1 MADALKTQL
10 LVLGAGPGGYPAAFH
25 AADLGMEVTLVDRDP
40 HPGGVCLYRGCIPSK
55 ALLHAAQV
63 VHAARTAEKLGI
75 SFGEPRIDFDTLR
88 AWKASV
94 VEKLTSGLGGLTQQ
108 RGIRYVRGTARFTG
122 PDRAVVALADGG
134 EREIVFD
141 NAVLATGSEPTRL
154 PFVPDSPRVMDSTGA
169 LALEELPKR
178 LLVMGGGY
186 IGLELGQVY
195 ATFGCE
201 VTVVEMKPSLLPG
214 VDPDLV
220 KPLAK
225 VCATQFRKI
234 LLNTSVTAVAERG
247 DVVQVGFRDAA
258 GAVSEESFDR
268 VLVAVGRRPVT
279 QGLGLDAAGVRVT
292 PQGFVQID
300 EARRTTSA
308 RIYAVGDIAGPPMLA
323 HKATHEGR
331 SAVEA
336 IHGGKAVYDPRA
348 IPAVVFTDPEIAWCG
363 LTEDEARKQGRDV
376 RIGLFPWQASGRAA
390 TLDRPDGV
398 SKIVADAETGLVL
411 GVGVAGHGA
420 GELIGEGVVA
430 IEMGATAEDLALSV
444 HAHPSLSET
453 IMEAAERVTGQS
465 THFFQRKKIESAI
478 AEADTFIA
486 ALQAE

>member
-1 MADALKTQL
+1 MSDAFKTQL

-40 HPGGVCLYRGCIPSK
+40 NPGGVCLYRGCIPSK

-63 VHAARTAEKLGI
+63 IHEARTAEKLGI
-75 SFGEPRIDFDTLR
+75 AFGAPTIDFDKLR
-88 AWKASV
+88 AWKGSV
-94 VEKLTSGLGGLTQQ
+94 VEKLTSGLGGLTKQ
-108 RGIRYVRGTARFTG
+108 RGIRFLRGAARLTA

-134 EREIVFD
+134 EQEIVFEH
-141 NAVLATGSEPTRL
+141 AILATGSEPMRL
-154 PFVPDSPRVMDSTGA
+154 PFLPSSPRVMDSTGA
-169 LALEELPKR
+169 LALEDLPKR

-195 ATFGCE
+195 AAFGCE
-201 VTVVEMKPSLLPG
+201 VTVVEMKPTLLPG

-225 VCATQFRKI
+225 VCATQFHKI
-234 LLNTSVTAVAERG
+234 LLNTSVTAVTVQG
-247 DVVQVGFRDAA
+247 DSLLVGFRDVG
-258 GAVSEESFDR
+258 GATFEEAFDR
-268 VLVAVGRRPVT
+268 VLVSIGRRPVT
-279 QGLGLDAAGVRVT
+279 QGLGLEAAGVQVT
-292 PQGFVQID
+292 SQGFVQID

-308 RIYAVGDIAGPPMLA
+308 RIFAIGDVAGQPMLA

-331 SAVEA
+331 CAVEA

-363 LTEDEARKQGRDV
+363 LTEDEARRAGHSIRV
-376 RIGLFPWQASGRAA
+376 GLFPWQASGRAA

-411 GVGVAGHGA
+411 GVGVSGHGA

-453 IMEAAERVTGQS
+453 IMEAAERVMGQS
-465 THFFQRKKIESAI
+465 THFFQRM
-478 AEADTFIA
+478 
-486 ALQAE
+486 